1 MPDIRSPMRQKGLR
15 SKQKEDLSEIML
27 VALRRVIRA
36 VDVHSRS
43 LVQSHG
49 LTGPQSIIL
58 RTVVTAG
65 GLTAGD
71 LARRVSLSQATVTDI
86 VKRLEAKRLLK
97 RTRDEVDR
105 RRVVITA
112 TGKGTELYSH
122 APPLLQE
129 TFVRR
134 FGALTDWEQNLLLA
148 SMQRIAELMDA
159 SDLDAAPMLTSGAV
173 AAPAEVFEPALIED
187 SRVKP

>member
-1 MPDIRSPMRQKGLR
+1 MKA
-15 SKQKEDLSEIML
+15 KQKEHPSETML
-27 VALRRVIRA
+27 IALRRVIRA

-58 RTVVTAG
+58 RTVVAAG
-65 GLTAGD
+65 RLTAGE

-86 VKRLEAKRLLK
+86 VKRLESKHLLQ
-97 RTRDEVDR
+97 RTRDAADR
-105 RRVVITA
+105 RRVVITS
-112 TGKGTELYSH
+112 TRQGRELLSH

-134 FGALTDWEQNLLLA
+134 FAALHDWEQNLLLA

-159 SDLDAAPMLTSGAV
+159 ADLDAAPMLTSGAL
-173 AAPAEVFEPALIED
+173 AAPAEVFVAPALDEA
-187 SRVKP
+187 RREP